1 VNTDKDRLC
10 TVNLEEMVSFKAGI
24 RIFCILLSMLQ
35 GAKPVRGFNEWAERR
50 GRSAI
55 IREWGMISPD
65 SKNNIIDMW
74 VDNGSISKSEAKRLR
89 KR

>member
-1 VNTDKDRLC
+1 
-10 TVNLEEMVSFKAGI
+10 
-24 RIFCILLSMLQ
+24 
-35 GAKPVRGFNEWAERR
+35 VRGFNEWAERR

-74 VDNGSISKSEAKRLR
+74 VDNGSISKSEAKLLR